1 MASEPTPGAEAFQR
15 SREKRRGVQRASAE
29 LEEALARPA
38 GQDAKVWSANTAGT
52 VQALSEAFANHAQQS
67 EGPGGLLSEILET
80 APRLAHGVD
89 RVKQEHRDLLDQISA
104 LEDRVRGNEDP
115 ACIAGIRDEAA
126 GLLRAIADHR
136 QRGADLIYEAYSVD
150 IEGSD

>member
-1 MASEPTPGAEAFQR
+1 M
-15 SREKRRGVQRASAE
+15 GVQRASAE
-29 LEEALARPA
+29 VEKALAGPARP
-38 GQDAKVWSANTAGT
+38 DAKVWSDNTVGA
-52 VQALSEAFANHAQQS
+52 VQALSEAFANHARHS

-89 RVKQEHRDLLDQISA
+89 RIKEEHRDLLGQLSA

-126 GLLRAIADHR
+126 GLLRAVANHR

-150 IEGSD
+150 IEGTD

>member
-1 MASEPTPGAEAFQR
+1 MASEPTPDAEAFER

-38 GQDAKVWSANTAGT
+38 GQDAKVWSAKTARA
-52 VQALSEAFANHAQQS
+52 VHVLSEAFDNHVQQS

-89 RVKQEHRDLLDQISA
+89 RVKQEHRDLFGQISE
-104 LEDRVRGNEDP
+104 LEDRVEGNEDP

-126 GLLRAIADHR
+126 CLVRAIADHR
-136 QRGADLIYEAYSVD
+136 QRGADLVYEAYSVD